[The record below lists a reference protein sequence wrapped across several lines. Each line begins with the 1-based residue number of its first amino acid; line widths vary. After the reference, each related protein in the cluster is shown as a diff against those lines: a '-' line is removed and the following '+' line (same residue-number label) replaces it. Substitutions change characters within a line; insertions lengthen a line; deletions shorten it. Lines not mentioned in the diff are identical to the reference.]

1 MALRNARGRFSKAG
15 PSTRIPGVINP
26 DESDSAPVPLAALGL
41 ASTEH
46 EANPL
51 EEEPLHSSTPLQ
63 PTTPVHILT
72 PLFPQVP
79 LPANPTPLPANPT
92 PITSNPTPLFPPFT
106 SAPPV
111 FPPPLPSL
119 PFIRHPAPH
128 QVPQN
133 TAPTVMPP
141 APAGIDPAM
150 WANNQALI
158 MSLLPALQA
167 MYQAPAAAP
176 PAPVSHPKEGDAK
189 APTAFSGDDPT
200 KL

>member
-1 MALRNARGRFSKAG
+1 MAFHNTRGRFSKAG
-15 PSTRIPGVINP
+15 PSTRIPGAINF
-26 DESDSAPVPLAALGL
+26 DELDSAPVPLVALGL

-51 EEEPLHSSTPLQ
+51 QEEPLHSSTPLQ
-63 PTTPVHILT
+63 PSTPVQPTTPVHMPT
-72 PLFPQVP
+72 PLIPQVP
-79 LPANPTPLPANPT
+79 LPANPTPL
-92 PITSNPTPLFPPFT
+92 TSNPTPLFPPFT

-119 PFIRHPAPH
+119 PFICHPAPH

-133 TAPTVMPP
+133 TAMPP

-158 MSLLPALQA
+158 LSLLPALQA

-189 APTAFSGDDPT
+189 APTPFSGDDPT